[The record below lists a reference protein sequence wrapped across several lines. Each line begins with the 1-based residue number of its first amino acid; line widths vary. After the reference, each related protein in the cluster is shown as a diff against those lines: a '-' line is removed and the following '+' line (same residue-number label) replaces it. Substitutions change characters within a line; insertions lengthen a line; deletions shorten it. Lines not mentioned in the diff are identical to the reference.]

1 MLNLTELMDIGCA
14 HTVVDSDGWMYPC
27 GKPIVAIRR
36 WPEGDGESFGG
47 VCQRHAKQAGAELV
61 PLKKRSA
68 VRQKGK
74 RMAMNV
80 KQKDKEQVEY
90 LRELVHDINESL
102 ERYGSDIPENKK
114 D

>member
-47 VCQRHAKQAGAELV
+47 VCQRHAKQADAELV

>member
-47 VCQRHAKQAGAELV
+47 VCQQHAKQSGAELV
-61 PLKKRSA
+61 PLKNIPNPLSLPFCKT
-68 VRQKGK
+68 KLGGK
-74 RMAMNV
+74 
-80 KQKDKEQVEY
+80 
-90 LRELVHDINESL
+90 
-102 ERYGSDIPENKK
+102 P
-114 D
+114 